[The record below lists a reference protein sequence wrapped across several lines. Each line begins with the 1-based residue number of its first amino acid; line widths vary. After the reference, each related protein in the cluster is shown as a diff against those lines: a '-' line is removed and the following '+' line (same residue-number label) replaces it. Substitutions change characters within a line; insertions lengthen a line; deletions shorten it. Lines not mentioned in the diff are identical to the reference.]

1 MWLLILYANSLDPDQ
16 VGQFVRPDLGPELF
30 DKWMVF
36 LKKNLEKV
44 VFENSQH
51 MTKNMQN

>member
-1 MWLLILYANSLDPDQ
+1 MQNSLDPDQ
-16 VGQFVRPDLGPELF
+16 AGQFVWPDLGPKLF
-30 DKWMVF
+30 DKLIVF
-36 LKKNLEKV
+36 VKYFLEKV